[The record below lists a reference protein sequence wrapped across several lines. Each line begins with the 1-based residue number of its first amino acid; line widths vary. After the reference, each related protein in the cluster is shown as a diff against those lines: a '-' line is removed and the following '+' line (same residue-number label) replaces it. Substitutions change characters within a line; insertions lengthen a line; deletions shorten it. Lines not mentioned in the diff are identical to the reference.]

1 MTIKKWHFAAA
12 SQFRKSCEDLGANRY
27 GDEIGRLKLAESHV
41 KKALDSP
48 KKGTSEAL
56 QADLKS
62 LQGVI
67 TSNMSRAIKDNDLI
81 YLEPVTPAS
90 NLAPILAAS
99 MVDAKIPLEVSNPIP
114 FLRDSPIPAY
124 GKPLFRE
131 LVPYGVHV
139 AISIF
144 EERKDSFVR
153 EEIEMKREELDSLAA
168 SALQSLNLPGSLQAL
183 EQPVGLP
190 PSLLRKSEEV
200 QSEGGLRRLEA
211 LAEDVARVS
220 RIDEDIWREIASI
233 LRQEE
238 SEDANARQS
247 MQDQYTNRD
256 ESQASLFRQKADQ
269 YEQTMIQARES
280 DGLVREKMKEWAQA
294 VHVLGSGQDTL
305 MAYVPLQGRAV
316 SMDQAQNSAVRALR
330 VELEGL
336 DDLVDS
342 RTTVLEEAKAM
353 SKRHDIRPTIMREAG
368 MIASG
373 SNAPLVI
380 EAAHFEPLFESEMQ
394 PYEKFRSEVE
404 ASERAQDERLE
415 IIRQRNEEFVEAR
428 KVDSVVKKR
437 EEALQTMDLA
447 YSKYRE
453 LSANLVEGLKVSR
466 GGQEWG
472 TLDLF

>member
-27 GDEIGRLKLAESHV
+27 GDEIGRLRLAEGHV

-48 KKGTSEAL
+48 KRGTSDAL

-67 TSNMSRAIKDNDLI
+67 STNLSRAIRDNDLI

-90 NLAPILAAS
+90 SLTAVIAAS
-99 MVDAKIPLEVSNPIP
+99 MVKASVPAEISSPIP
-114 FLRDSPIPAY
+114 FLRDTPAPAY

-144 EERKDSFVR
+144 EDRKDTFVR

-200 QSEGGLRRLEA
+200 QTEGGLQRLET
-211 LAEDVARVS
+211 LVEDVGRVS
-220 RIDEDIWREIASI
+220 RIDEEIWREIVSI

-238 SEDANARQS
+238 SEDANARQM
-247 MQDQYTNRD
+247 MQDQHIHRD
-256 ESQASLFRQKADQ
+256 ESQAGLYRDKMNE
-269 YEQTMIQARES
+269 YEQTMLQARQS
-280 DGLVREKMKEWAQA
+280 DQVVKDKMNEWSQYIRI
-294 VHVLGSGQDTL
+294 LGSGQDGL
-305 MAYVPLQGRAV
+305 HAYIPLQGAV
-316 SMDQAQNSAVRALR
+316 TSMDAAQNSAVRALR

-336 DDLVDS
+336 DDLIDS
-342 RTTVLEEAKAM
+342 RACLSEEAKVM

-368 MIASG
+368 MIASK
-373 SNAPLVI
+373 SNAPLII
-380 EAAHFEPLFESEMQ
+380 EAAHFEPLFEQEMQGYENLRSEMESS
-394 PYEKFRSEVE
+394 EKEQE
-404 ASERAQDERLE
+404 ERLE
-415 IIRQRNEEFVEAR
+415 IIRQRNDEFTEAR
-428 KVDSVVKKR
+428 KVDTVVKKR
-437 EEALQTMDLA
+437 EEALQMMDLS

-453 LSANLVEGLKVSR
+453 LSANLVEGLKVSVAICA
-466 GGQEWG
+466 
-472 TLDLF
+472 